1 CRWSSSWACCC
12 CGPRACSDERW
23 WSGHERVH
31 TGHRRGRRALPGA
44 GRQLAVDRGRR
55 AARRRRLR
63 ALPARALPRLP
74 AHHGADL
81 RGGAARAERPG
92 RARRSGLARAR
103 RVLRGRRV
111 RCGDHDVPLGAAVP
125 GVAACGRRRGVRAR
139 PCAGRARAAA
149 ARPLPG
155 ARHPGQRG
163 LPGAAAQTV
172 RGGHRRLDGAVAGQ
186 AGAARVERARRGPV
200 AVLPRP
206 GRRPRRVRAGRE
218 PAPVPGRAGAARGPG
233 QRDRGRGHGGAAVVL
248 QDARVRLERDV
259 RRGGGL
265 RLHLGDRVRLAGL
278 VPPHALDHAAGGPRR
293 RRSRVAVRPGAR
305 RALRGFRT
313 QPVAGHQQGRARRDL
328 RPPDHRGDVRG
339 PGRAGRPGGARR
351 ERSQEDPPEG
361 VTAMRLTAIGRTAVT
376 GTLVL
381 AAAACGGRGETGGE
395 AVATGAAQEQCQGQ
409 QTTGITDTT
418 LKLGGI
424 YPLSGPASAYGDIP
438 KGIQAYFDYVNN
450 EQGGIDGRKVE
461 FVVRDDGYQP
471 PKAVEEARRLVEQE
485 EVFALFQTLG
495 TPSTTATW
503 DYANQRKVP
512 QVFVATGAS
521 QWGTDT
527 EHPWTI
533 GWQPNYI
540 SEARVYAAYLK
551 KEKPDAKVAILY
563 QNDDFGE
570 DLSGG
575 FKKAIEGT
583 GITVVAE
590 QSYEVTD
597 PSVDPQMRNL
607 AESGADVFLNI
618 TTPKFGS
625 QALAADVKNTKWN
638 PLHIVNNVAA
648 SVTVL
653 KPVGFENVQGIV
665 SSSYYQ
671 DPNDPQWEDDAEMK
685 LYKEKMA
692 QYAPGS
698 DPN

>member
-1 CRWSSSWACCC
+1 
-12 CGPRACSDERW
+12 
-23 WSGHERVH
+23 
-31 TGHRRGRRALPGA
+31 
-44 GRQLAVDRGRR
+44 
-55 AARRRRLR
+55 
-63 ALPARALPRLP
+63 
-74 AHHGADL
+74 
-81 RGGAARAERPG
+81 
-92 RARRSGLARAR
+92 
-103 RVLRGRRV
+103 
-111 RCGDHDVPLGAAVP
+111 
-125 GVAACGRRRGVRAR
+125 
-139 PCAGRARAAA
+139 
-149 ARPLPG
+149 
-155 ARHPGQRG
+155 
-163 LPGAAAQTV
+163 
-172 RGGHRRLDGAVAGQ
+172 
-186 AGAARVERARRGPV
+186 
-200 AVLPRP
+200 
-206 GRRPRRVRAGRE
+206 
-218 PAPVPGRAGAARGPG
+218 
-233 QRDRGRGHGGAAVVL
+233 
-248 QDARVRLERDV
+248 
-259 RRGGGL
+259 
-265 RLHLGDRVRLAGL
+265 
-278 VPPHALDHAAGGPRR
+278 
-293 RRSRVAVRPGAR
+293 
-305 RALRGFRT
+305 
-313 QPVAGHQQGRARRDL
+313 
-328 RPPDHRGDVRG
+328 
-339 PGRAGRPGGARR
+339 
-351 ERSQEDPPEG
+351 
-361 VTAMRLTAIGRTAVT
+361 MRLTAIGRTAVT
-376 GTLVL
+376 ATLVL

-503 DYANQRKVP
+503 DYTNQRKVP

-665 SSSYYQ
+665 SSSYYK

-698 DPN
+698 DPNIPYLTFGWAVASSFHKAMDAATCKTREGLMESVRNLDNVQVDMLLPGVTMQTSADDAFPIESMQLMEFKGERWEVFGEVIDTRAEFGPLTK